1 MIEFEKAL
9 EIVLN
14 QAGTAGEEMVGLE
27 SAVGRVLS
35 RDVFSD
41 IDMPP
46 FDKSAVDG
54 FACRLVDI
62 HPGSELRIIET
73 IPAGSVPLLTVRAGE
88 CSRIMTGSMMPPG
101 SDAVI
106 MVEETELLPVET
118 ISPLSPTTSR
128 NICYRA
134 ENISNGEKVLDK
146 VTYIQ
151 PAHFAVLASVGMTSV
166 WVSIQPHIGIISTG
180 NELVEPG
187 RKPNGSKIR
196 NSNAWQ
202 LYAQARQLPAGC
214 SYFGIAGDSPGELKV
229 KLSTALAGS
238 DIVILSGG
246 VSMGEF
252 DYVPATI
259 SEMGAEIMFKSVA
272 IQPGRP
278 TVFARYKDKF
288 IFGLPGNPVSS
299 FVLFELMV
307 RPFILTIMGCKPD
320 PLTLTLPMGVDYSRK
335 KTSRKTVV
343 PVRIM
348 NGAVYPL
355 EYHGSAHINAY
366 TKANGMMVM
375 DPGQTEIKKGE
386 PADVR
391 PL

>member
-14 QAGTAGEEMVGLE
+14 QAVTAVEEMAGLE

-46 FDKSAVDG
+46 FNKSAVDG
-54 FACRLVDI
+54 FACRLEEI
-62 HPGSELRIIET
+62 RPGAELRIIET

-101 SDAVI
+101 SDTVI
-106 MVEETELLPVET
+106 MVEDTEMPSSET
-118 ISPLSPTTSR
+118 IRLLQQTSSG

-134 ENISNGEKVLDK
+134 ENIRSGEKVLDK
-146 VTYIQ
+146 GTYIQ
-151 PAHFAVLASVGMTSV
+151 PAHIAVLASVGMTSV
-166 WVSIQPHIGIISTG
+166 PVSVQPHIGIISTG

-187 RKPNGSKIR
+187 RKPDGSKIR

-202 LYAQARQLPAGC
+202 LYAQTRLIPALC
-214 SYFGIAGDSPGELKV
+214 SYFGIAGDSIVELKD
-229 KLSTALAGS
+229 KLSTALSGS
-238 DIVILSGG
+238 DVVILTGG
-246 VSMGEF
+246 VSMGTY
-252 DYVPATI
+252 DYVPDTI
-259 SEMGAEIMFKSVA
+259 SEMGADILFKSVA

-278 TVFARYKDKF
+278 TVFARLKDKF

-299 FVLFELMV
+299 FVLFEVMV
-307 RPFILTIMGCKPD
+307 KPFILTTMGCKPD
-320 PLTLTLPMGVDYSRK
+320 PLTLTLPMGIDYSRK

-348 NGAVYPL
+348 KGAVYPV

-366 TKANGMMVM
+366 ITANGMMIM